1 MFVYKTELYDFCMK
15 KTTTELCDFCMKKQQ
30 QNYVTFV

>member
-15 KTTTELCDFCMKKQQ
+15 KQQ